1 MSAYVGAPTQPHL
14 QESYTTERKSS
25 DFGKRRAS
33 INHERTVPMA
43 ASNTSGS
50 SGGHTGAHQEYSNV
64 SASQKMIS
72 ATWGSLLTSLLV
84 TPLDVVRVRLQSQT
98 PLLRASPE
106 ILPSPLFG
114 ELPPNLGVTA
124 CCREVFWVGNNAQ
137 FCMVGPN
144 GAALNSPPTG
154 EGAGCAVEETQRR
167 TFTSTLDGLRKIA
180 RNEGAL
186 SLWRGLS
193 PTLVMAVPANVI
205 YFTGYDWL
213 RYDMGS
219 PINKIFNDTYA
230 PLVAGGIAR
239 IAAASVI
246 SPIEMFRTRLQ
257 ATSGTG
263 TDHFKATLRQLHQM
277 TQTQGYS
284 SLWRGLTLT
293 MWRDVPF
300 SALYWWGYET
310 VKSFLTNIRLKTL
323 PAAFFSE
330 DHQHFHGGRHT
341 APSHPHHDNS
351 MTFLDSFAAGAISG
365 ALAAFITTPFD
376 VGKTRQ
382 QVFLH
387 CGDEP
392 GSKAAPAAKLT
403 TGSTSFTTSSFSKF
417 TSSLS
422 SSSPSSS
429 SPSSSLSKSS
439 STSHIHPEQL
449 STPRFLLHIFKVE
462 GVSGLFR
469 GWAARCLKVAPAC
482 AIMISSYEVGKKMAG
497 KVNEHQ
503 HQVQL
508 QHQRQRHDGTDE
520 DGDRV

>member
-1 MSAYVGAPTQPHL
+1 MSAYVGAPTRPLLHQ
-14 QESYTTERKSS
+14 SYPAEGDSG
-25 DFGKRRAS
+25 DFGRRTPS
-33 INHERTVPMA
+33 LHHERTASMA
-43 ASNTSGS
+43 VSNAGASSGGS
-50 SGGHTGAHQEYSNV
+50 SGAQHQDYNNV
-64 SASQKMIS
+64 SATQKMIS
-72 ATWGSLLTSLLV
+72 AMWGSLLTSLLV

-98 PLLRASPE
+98 PVLRTTPD
-106 ILPSPLFG
+106 IIPSAAFR

-144 GAALNSPPTG
+144 GTAINSPPTG
-154 EGAGCAVEETQRR
+154 VAAAECAVEETQRR

-193 PTLVMAVPANVI
+193 PTLVMAIPANVI

-213 RYDMGS
+213 RFDKKS
-219 PINKIFNDTYA
+219 PINRAFNDTYS

-239 IAAASVI
+239 VAAASVI

-257 ATSGTG
+257 ATSGEG
-263 TDHFKATLRQLHQM
+263 TDHFRATLRKLHQM

-310 VKSFLTNIRLKTL
+310 TKSLLTDIRLKTL
-323 PAAFFSE
+323 PATLYPE
-330 DHQHFHGGRHT
+330 GHQHLHHDQRT
-341 APSHPHHDNS
+341 HPHQNNT

-365 ALAAFITTPFD
+365 ALSALITTPFD

-382 QVFLH
+382 QVFRH

-392 GSKAAPAAKLT
+392 GSKGPSAQ
-403 TGSTSFTTSSFSKF
+403 STTSSSF
-417 TSSLS
+417 TSSSFTKLAS

-429 SPSSSLSKSS
+429 SPSTTASSHAVP
-439 STSHIHPEQL
+439 TPQTHPEQL

-462 GVSGLFR
+462 GMSGLFR

-497 KVNEHQ
+497 KVNEHHHQQ
-503 HQVQL
+503 HQH
-508 QHQRQRHDGTDE
+508 QHRSGVDG